1 MIKKLR
7 QTKAET
13 LIETLASLVVIIMSV
28 LVISTCIMSA
38 MRINEQTR
46 EADEKYRNELH
57 QAEGQ
62 QGASVD
68 ARVEI
73 RFETG
78 MPVYV
83 GVQQYGSEE
92 GAFVSYDYSQEVTP

>member
-13 LIETLASLVVIIMSV
+13 LIETLVSLIVIVLSV

-38 MRINEQTR
+38 MRMNEQTR
-46 EADEKYRNELH
+46 EADEEYRQQLQ

-62 QGASVD
+62 QGTPTD

-73 RFETG
+73 RFGTG

-83 GVQQYGSEE
+83 DVEQYGGEE
-92 GAFVSYDYSQEVTP
+92 SDFVSYDYSPEVTR